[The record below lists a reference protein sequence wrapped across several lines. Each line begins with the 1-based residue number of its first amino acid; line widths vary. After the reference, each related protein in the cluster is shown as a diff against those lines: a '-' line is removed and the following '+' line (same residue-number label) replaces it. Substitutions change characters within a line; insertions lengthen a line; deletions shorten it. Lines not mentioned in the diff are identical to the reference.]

1 MIQVSAILLI
11 LLIEGFVLMILLV
24 GLLIF
29 LMMRARKKRIS
40 AVMQLSEQL
49 KTQSQVRR
57 DQTGSFL
64 QDIYQLEDAEL
75 KKAVNAID
83 VQEKQFFQKIID
95 IFYHNKLELVPT
107 LDAALAALIDT
118 YKSLKPKEIIRET
131 GAAPEVVEEL
141 KTANAELMKSNAQ
154 LTEELAITKKTMDGM
169 ISEFG
174 NMFGGGSNNELGKA
188 EVVDKLES
196 KDDVLEAARAKATA
210 AKAADQ
216 IADVDEIILDSEA
229 LDPPD

>member
-1 MIQVSAILLI
+1 MIQVSAIFLI
-11 LLIEGFVLMILLV
+11 LLAEGFGLLLLLV

-29 LMMRARKKRIS
+29 LMMRARQKRIK
-40 AVMQLSEQL
+40 AVTQLSDQL

-64 QDIYQLEDAEL
+64 QEIYQLEDDEL

-83 VQEKQFFQKIID
+83 VKEKQFFQKIIE
-95 IFYHNKLELVPT
+95 IFYHNKLEMVPT

-131 GAAPEVVEEL
+131 GADPEVLQEL
-141 KTANAELMKSNAQ
+141 KNANAELKKSNAQ

-196 KDDVLEAARAKATA
+196 KEDVLEAAKAKATA
-210 AKAADQ
+210 ARAA
-216 IADVDEIILDSEA
+216 EELDAEA